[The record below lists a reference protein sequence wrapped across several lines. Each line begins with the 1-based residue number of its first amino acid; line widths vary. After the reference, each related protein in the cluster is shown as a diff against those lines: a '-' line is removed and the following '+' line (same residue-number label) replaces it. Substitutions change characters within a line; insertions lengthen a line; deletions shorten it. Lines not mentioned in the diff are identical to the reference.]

1 MIIKAKSLHNCHQ
14 QLPTKFESRVQ
25 HILMEK
31 TEAYAE
37 IHVFQLHQLNI
48 YIKLCKST
56 KISNMIFTSYNI
68 HIESRHN
75 I

>member
-1 MIIKAKSLHNCHQ
+1 
-14 QLPTKFESRVQ
+14 
-25 HILMEK
+25 MEK

-75 I
+75 IWLCIQHIVVHIKLKSHIQRTKTGSNK